1 LVLPI
6 ALAPS
11 VQVEDLFSIEKE
23 CAMSEIQIVGVNAVV
38 LVVAY
43 FWVYPRFGRND
54 VNRIASL
61 DLAIGL
67 ATLGLLAPFNWGS
80 PNEFTLLPSLDTP
93 WWIFAIVTYTVLEI
107 PLFTIYCARRGL
119 WNEYKKSFR
128 RQ

>member
-1 LVLPI
+1 
-6 ALAPS
+6 
-11 VQVEDLFSIEKE
+11 
-23 CAMSEIQIVGVNAVV
+23 MSEIQIIGVNALV
-38 LVVAY
+38 LAIAY
-43 FWVYPRFGRND
+43 FWVYPRYGRND

-67 ATLGLLAPFNWGS
+67 ATLGLLAPFNWSS

-93 WWIFAIVTYTVLEI
+93 WWIFAIVTYAVLEI

-128 RQ
+128 RQFRRK

>member
-1 LVLPI
+1 
-6 ALAPS
+6 
-11 VQVEDLFSIEKE
+11 
-23 CAMSEIQIVGVNAVV
+23 MSEIQIIGVNALV
-38 LVVAY
+38 LAIAY

-61 DLAIGL
+61 DLAIVL

-93 WWIFAIVTYTVLEI
+93 WWIFAIVTSAVLEI
-107 PLFTIYCARRGL
+107 PLFTIFYTRRGI

-128 RQ
+128 RQFRRK

>member
-1 LVLPI
+1 LVLRI
-6 ALAPS
+6 ALAPL
-11 VQVEDLFSIEKE
+11 VQVEDLFVIKRG
-23 CAMSEIQIVGVNAVV
+23 CAVSEIQIVGVNALV
-38 LVVAY
+38 LAIAY
-43 FWVYPRFGRND
+43 FWVYPRYGRND

-67 ATLGLLAPFNWGS
+67 ATLGLLAPFNWSS

-93 WWIFAIVTYTVLEI
+93 WWIFAIVTYAVLEI
-107 PLFTIYCARRGL
+107 PLFTIHCARRGL

>member
-1 LVLPI
+1 LVLRI
-6 ALAPS
+6 ALAPL
-11 VQVEDLFSIEKE
+11 VQVEDLFVIKRG
-23 CAMSEIQIVGVNAVV
+23 CAVSEIQIVGVNALV
-38 LVVAY
+38 LAIAY
-43 FWVYPRFGRND
+43 FWVYPRYGRND

-67 ATLGLLAPFNWGS
+67 ATLGLLAPFNWSS

-93 WWIFAIVTYTVLEI
+93 WWIFAIVTYAVLEM
-107 PLFTIYCARRGL
+107 PLFAIYCARRGL

>member
-1 LVLPI
+1 
-6 ALAPS
+6 
-11 VQVEDLFSIEKE
+11 
-23 CAMSEIQIVGVNAVV
+23 MSEIQIIGVNALV
-38 LVVAY
+38 LAIAY
-43 FWVYPRFGRND
+43 FWVYPRYGRND

-67 ATLGLLAPFNWGS
+67 ATLGLLAPFNWSS

-93 WWIFAIVTYTVLEI
+93 WWIFAIVTYAVLEI
-107 PLFTIYCARRGL
+107 PLFPIYCARRGL